1 MLEPINLLMLQDT
14 KDVSFIPYRNGVVK
28 ITKDKIDI
36 VPYIDVDG
44 YIWDRQIIDRDYTL
58 MKLQLSI
65 LLSSIQKSSL
75 QLLAVVSAFFLPI
88 IGILFLI
95 GFSILVDT
103 ITGIWKAKKLGIP
116 ITSRKLSAII
126 SKLMLYEVAVILF
139 YLIDRFILNDIILV
153 FFSIPLM
160 LTKILALVLVSIETL
175 SISEN
180 IKAVK
185 GIDLW
190 QAMKLLFARARD
202 IKQDI
207 DTIK

>member
-1 MLEPINLLMLQDT
+1 
-14 KDVSFIPYRNGVVK
+14 
-28 ITKDKIDI
+28 
-36 VPYIDVDG
+36 
-44 YIWDRQIIDRDYTL
+44 

-75 QLLAVVSAFFLPI
+75 QLLAVVSTFFLPI
-88 IGILFLI
+88 TGILFLI
-95 GFSILVDT
+95 GFAILVDT

>member
-1 MLEPINLLMLQDT
+1 
-14 KDVSFIPYRNGVVK
+14 
-28 ITKDKIDI
+28 
-36 VPYIDVDG
+36 
-44 YIWDRQIIDRDYTL
+44 

-75 QLLAVVSAFFLPI
+75 QLLAVVSTFFLPI
-88 IGILFLI
+88 SGILFLI
-95 GFSILVDT
+95 GFAIVVDT
-103 ITGIWKAKKLGIP
+103 LTGIWKAKKLGIP

-126 SKLMLYEVAVILF
+126 SKLMLYEIAVILF
-139 YLIDRFILNDIILV
+139 YLIDRFILNDIILT
-153 FFSIPLM
+153 FFSVPLM
-160 LTKILALVLVSIETL
+160 LTKILSLVLVSIEVI

-180 IKAVK
+180 YKAVK

>member
-1 MLEPINLLMLQDT
+1 
-14 KDVSFIPYRNGVVK
+14 
-28 ITKDKIDI
+28 
-36 VPYIDVDG
+36 
-44 YIWDRQIIDRDYTL
+44 

-75 QLLAVVSAFFLPI
+75 QLLAVVSTFFLPI
-88 IGILFLI
+88 TGILFLI
-95 GFSILVDT
+95 GFAIVVDT
-103 ITGIWKAKKLGIP
+103 ITGIWKSKKLNIP

-139 YLIDRFILNDIILV
+139 YLIDRFILNDIILT
-153 FFSIPLM
+153 FFSVPLM
-160 LTKILALVLVSIETL
+160 LTKILSLVLVSIEVM

-180 IKAVK
+180 YKAVK

>member
-1 MLEPINLLMLQDT
+1 
-14 KDVSFIPYRNGVVK
+14 
-28 ITKDKIDI
+28 
-36 VPYIDVDG
+36 
-44 YIWDRQIIDRDYTL
+44 

-75 QLLAVVSAFFLPI
+75 QLLAVVSTFFLPI
-88 IGILFLI
+88 TGILFLI
-95 GFSILVDT
+95 GFAIVIDT
-103 ITGIWKAKKLGIP
+103 ITGVWKAKKLGMP